1 MQYALIPET
10 EIRVSRLCLG
20 TMTFGA
26 PVPAG
31 EAVSLTRLAL
41 DKYGVNFVDTANMYE
56 GYNRVAGSAGGVAEE
71 IVGEAVKGRRQD
83 FVIATKLGMK
93 VGSAPEDDMTSP
105 EAIRVQLRRSL
116 KRLQTD
122 YVDVYYL
129 HRYDPATPPQ
139 AIARAMGN
147 EMKNGLI
154 RAWAV
159 SNYSADQLK
168 ALLAAA
174 REENVTPPVL
184 CQPQMSLLCQGPKK
198 DLLPLCA
205 ENGMGVVPYQA
216 LHGGYLTGKYRKEA
230 AAPSGSRMAEKP
242 GWMKTMTDADWQIV
256 ENAREEA
263 RKAGITMTQYALRW
277 ALGQQG
283 VVSVLIGVKRE
294 EQLREAAQALA
305 QEVV

>member
-1 MQYALIPET
+1 MIPGT
-10 EIRVSRLCLG
+10 DIRVSRLCLG

-41 DKYGVNFVDTANMYE
+41 DEYGVNFVDTANMYE

-139 AIARAMGN
+139 EIARAMGN

-159 SNYSADQLK
+159 SNYTADQLK

-184 CQPQMSLLCQGPKK
+184 CQPQMSLLCQ
-198 DLLPLCA
+198 DLKGICCPC
-205 ENGMGVVPYQA
+205 
-216 LHGGYLTGKYRKEA
+216 
-230 AAPSGSRMAEKP
+230 
-242 GWMKTMTDADWQIV
+242 
-256 ENAREEA
+256 A
-263 RKAGITMTQYALRW
+263 RKTAW
-277 ALGQQG
+277 AWCPIRRCTA
-283 VVSVLIGVKRE
+283 VI
-294 EQLREAAQALA
+294 
-305 QEVV
+305 